1 MDILNLYQ
9 ELIIDHGTKPNNH
22 RILENPTH
30 TSEGYNPLC
39 GDRIKLYLKIEKNRI
54 QDACFKGSGCA
65 ISTASASIM
74 TDMLKG
80 KTQLEALTLFKNF
93 KDLVTNSSDKEPTHE
108 LGKLLALS
116 GVKVFPSRIK
126 CATLVWHALNDALK
140 TR

>member
-1 MDILNLYQ
+1 
-9 ELIIDHGTKPNNH
+9 
-22 RILENPTH
+22 
-30 TSEGYNPLC
+30 
-39 GDRIKLYLKIEKNRI
+39 
-54 QDACFKGSGCA
+54 
-65 ISTASASIM
+65 M

-93 KDLVTNSSDKEPTHE
+93 KDLVTSSSNKEPTHE